1 MALRARVTVLER
13 SRSLLA
19 GNLALLD
26 RFFAEWSDVFDWVR
40 PRAACVGF
48 PRLDPAYPVEE
59 FAVRLVE
66 QEGVLL
72 VPGSIYDYP
81 GNRFRVGFGH
91 ADLPAA
97 LAGLERFL
105 RRELGRR
112 AA

>member
-1 MALRARVTVLER
+1 MERRVRLGAAAGGLRRL
-13 SRSLLA
+13 
-19 GNLALLD
+19 
-26 RFFAEWSDVFDWVR
+26 
-40 PRAACVGF
+40 